1 MANHAASDF
10 PACLCESCF
19 RVRVIVELEALRDD
33 VRIIRDRDAVPQSIA
48 DAIGKVGE
56 NVDDNFLTPEK

>member
-1 MANHAASDF
+1 M
-10 PACLCESCF
+10 CESCF
-19 RVRVIVELEALRDD
+19 RVRVLAALAELQAD